1 MANDK
6 IKHETIELHDYPRK
20 PEIEYIDPSTGTYH
34 YTIISEGYYPS
45 PPVLVRTQRKND
57 NSYRIPDSYK
67 TYNPNGKST
76 LPGTIVFGLQL
87 KLTLQK
93 DPESSKL
100 VKNYSKDKTF
110 EKIKSQASVR
120 AMDSNYISREA
131 FRSMAKIY
139 PELAREYIISN
150 EKLNID
156 KIMQDIIPLH
166 VMDININ
173 SPTILVKSNEEI
185 HIDSEEVIR
194 GITESVGKAS
204 YRSIKNILKYM
215 IPFYIEE
222 SILDLGNPL
231 IMLRISGDGRNVG
244 NIPERHYTI
253 VLYPG
258 IEDYQILQNVLMPL
272 IHDLKDISQNGI
284 DDEFGNKWNIQLYF
298 SSDWKFLAL
307 CLGLN
312 AANSIYFCPY
322 CKCTKKEIG
331 LYNRCWDKKNMEM
344 LINSYNTC
352 PGHIREPLF
361 FMIPLE
367 NWIPDELHILLRITD
382 HLWNL
387 VIAEIDLNNNQI
399 RNIICE
405 EMKRI
410 GISFHFWQEHHS
422 RTWNFPS
429 ITGDKKLKLLCEFD
443 LTKLFNQQR
452 AILI

>member
-1 MANDK
+1 
-6 IKHETIELHDYPRK
+6 
-20 PEIEYIDPSTGTYH
+20 
-34 YTIISEGYYPS
+34 
-45 PPVLVRTQRKND
+45 
-57 NSYRIPDSYK
+57 

-87 KLTLQK
+87 KSVEQARDSHCQSNAFQPLETLT
-93 DPESSKL
+93 
-100 VKNYSKDKTF
+100 
-110 EKIKSQASVR
+110 SVC
-120 AMDSNYISREA
+120 AMDSNYILREA

-139 PELAREYIISN
+139 PELACEYIISN
-150 EKLNID
+150 KKLNID

-173 SPTILVKSNEEI
+173 SPIILVESNEEI

-194 GITESVGKAS
+194 GITKSVGKAS

-222 SILDLGNPL
+222 SILDPGNPL
-231 IMLRISGDGRNVG
+231 IMLQISGDGQNVG
-244 NIPERHYTI
+244 CYVKHVMVTCSILNDINNLQIPERYYTI

-312 AANSIYFCPY
+312 ATNSIYFCPY

-331 LYNRCWDKKNMEM
+331 LYNRC
-344 LINSYNTC
+344 
-352 PGHIREPLF
+352 
-361 FMIPLE
+361 
-367 NWIPDELHILLRITD
+367 
-382 HLWNL
+382 
-387 VIAEIDLNNNQI
+387 
-399 RNIICE
+399 
-405 EMKRI
+405 
-410 GISFHFWQEHHS
+410 
-422 RTWNFPS
+422 
-429 ITGDKKLKLLCEFD
+429 
-443 LTKLFNQQR
+443 
-452 AILI
+452 